1 MTYKIIGD
9 SCTDITDEMKQEGMI
24 SLVPLTL
31 TIDGE
36 QFVDDET
43 FDQKS
48 FLEKMK
54 QSEECPK
61 SACPSPERYMREF
74 EGQEECYVVTLS
86 SKLSGSYNSA
96 VLAKN
101 MYQEIHPEC
110 KIEVVDSK
118 SASCGQMLLAVKL
131 KELKEK
137 GFSFEEVQKKI
148 AHFRDNMQTKFVL
161 ESLENLR
168 KNGRLSRVFFALC
181 NVLHI
186 RPVMA
191 AEEGEIIKIDQTRG
205 HKKALMRMIEFI
217 EADAKEVRSKILGIS
232 HCNNRERAEM
242 VKQEILKRVPFK
254 DCIIVNTA
262 GVATL
267 YANDGG
273 IIVSY

>member
-1 MTYKIIGD
+1 MAYKIIGD
-9 SCTDITDEMKQEGMI
+9 SCTDITEEMKQTGMV

-31 TIDGE
+31 SIEGE
-36 QFVDDET
+36 EFVDDET
-43 FDQKS
+43 FDQKV

-54 QSEECPK
+54 ASTECPK
-61 SACPSPERYMREF
+61 SACPSPERYMQEF

-86 SKLSGSYNSA
+86 SRLSGSYNSA
-96 VLAKN
+96 VVAR
-101 MYQEIHPEC
+101 EIYLEEHPEA
-110 KIEVVDSK
+110 KIEIVDSR
-118 SASCGQMLLAVKL
+118 SASCGQMLIAVKL

-137 GFSFEEVQKKI
+137 GLDFATVKEKI
-148 AHFRDNMQTKFVL
+148 TEFRDTMQTKFVL

-168 KNGRLSRVFFALC
+168 KNGRLSRVTFAIC
-181 NVLHI
+181 NVLNI

-191 AEEGEIIKIDQTRG
+191 ADDGEIIKIDQTRG
-205 HKKALMRMIEFI
+205 HNKALMRMVEYIEK
-217 EADAKEVRSKILGIS
+217 DAKDVAHKILGIA
-232 HCNNRERAEM
+232 HCNNRERAEL
-242 VKQEILKRVPFK
+242 VKREILKRVPFK

>member
-9 SCTDITDEMKQEGMI
+9 SCTDITEKMKKEGMV

-31 TIDGE
+31 TIEDDE
-36 QFVDDET
+36 FVDDET
-43 FDQKS
+43 FNQQE
-48 FLEKMK
+48 FIAKMK
-54 QSEECPK
+54 ASPECPK
-61 SACPSPERYMREF
+61 SACPSPERYMQEF

-96 VLAKN
+96 VVAKE
-101 MYQEIHPEC
+101 MYLEEHPEA
-110 KIEVVDSK
+110 KIEIVDSR

-137 GFSFEEVQKKI
+137 GLDFATVKEKI
-148 AHFRDNMQTKFVL
+148 TEFRDTMETKFVL

-168 KNGRLSRVFFALC
+168 KNGRLSRVTFAIC
-181 NVLHI
+181 NVLNI

-191 AEEGEIIKIDQTRG
+191 ADDGEIIKIDQVRG
-205 HKKALMRMIEFI
+205 HNKALMRMIEFI
-217 EADAKEVRSKILGIS
+217 EKDAKDAANKILGIA

-242 VKQEILKRVPFK
+242 VKREILKRLPFK

-262 GVATL
+262 GVSTL

>member
-1 MTYKIIGD
+1 MAYKIIGD
-9 SCTDITDEMKQEGMI
+9 SCTDITEEMKQEGFV

-31 TIDGE
+31 TIEGE
-36 QFVDDET
+36 NFIDDET
-43 FDQKS
+43 FNQKE
-48 FLEKMK
+48 FIAKMK

-86 SKLSGSYNSA
+86 SRLSGSYNSA

-101 MYQEIHPEC
+101 MYLEEHPGV
-110 KIEVVDSK
+110 KIEIVDSK
-118 SASCGQMLLAVKL
+118 SASCGQMLIAVKL
-131 KELKEK
+131 RELKEK
-137 GFSFEEVQKKI
+137 GLSFEEVQQKI
-148 AHFRDNMQTKFVL
+148 TEFRDNMQTKFVL

-168 KNGRLSRVFFALC
+168 KNGRLSKVAFTLC
-181 NVLHI
+181 NVLNI

-191 AEEGEIIKIDQTRG
+191 AEDGEIIKIDQTRG
-205 HKKALMRMIEFI
+205 HNKALTRMIEYI
-217 EADAKEVRSKILGIS
+217 EADAKDVTNKIVGIS

-242 VKQEILKRVPFK
+242 VKREILKRLPFK

>member
-1 MTYKIIGD
+1 MAYKIIGD
-9 SCTDITDEMKQEGMI
+9 SCTDITEEMKQEGFI

-31 TIDGE
+31 TIKGE
-36 QFVDDET
+36 TFVDDDT
-43 FDQKS
+43 FNQKE
-48 FLEKMK
+48 FLAKMK

-86 SKLSGSYNSA
+86 SRLSGSYNSA

-101 MYQEIHPEC
+101 MYLEEHPEA
-110 KIEVVDSK
+110 KIEIVDSK
-118 SASCGQMLLAVKL
+118 SASCGQMLLVVKL
-131 KELKEK
+131 RELKEK
-137 GFSFEEVQKKI
+137 GFGFEEVQKKI
-148 AHFRDNMQTKFVL
+148 TEFRDNMQTKFVL

-168 KNGRLSRVFFALC
+168 KNGRLSKVAFTLC
-181 NVLHI
+181 NVLNI

-191 AEEGEIIKIDQTRG
+191 AEDGEIIKIDQTRG
-205 HKKALMRMIEFI
+205 HNKALMRMIEYI
-217 EADAKEVRSKILGIS
+217 EADATDVTNKIVGIS

-242 VKQEILKRVPFK
+242 VKREILKRLPFK
-254 DCIIVNTA
+254 DCIIVDTA

>member
-9 SCTDITDEMKQEGMI
+9 SCTDITEKMKKDGMV

-31 TIDGE
+31 TIEDE
-36 QFVDDET
+36 EFVDDET
-43 FDQKS
+43 FNQQE
-48 FLEKMK
+48 FIAKMK
-54 QSEECPK
+54 ASPECPK
-61 SACPSPERYMREF
+61 SACPSPDRYMQEF

-96 VLAKN
+96 VVAKE
-101 MYQEIHPEC
+101 MYLEEHPEA
-110 KIEVVDSK
+110 KIEIVDSR

-137 GFSFEEVQKKI
+137 GLDFATVKEKI
-148 AHFRDNMQTKFVL
+148 TEFRDTMETKFVL

-168 KNGRLSRVFFALC
+168 KNGRLSRVTFAIC
-181 NVLHI
+181 NVLNI

-191 AEEGEIIKIDQTRG
+191 ADDGEIIKIDQVRG
-205 HKKALMRMIEFI
+205 HNKALMRMIEFI
-217 EADAKEVRSKILGIS
+217 EKDAKDAANKILGIA

-242 VKQEILKRVPFK
+242 VKREILKRLPFK

-262 GVATL
+262 GVSTL

>member
-9 SCTDITDEMKQEGMI
+9 SCTDITEEMKKEGTV

-31 TIDGE
+31 SIDGE
-36 QFVDDET
+36 EFIDDET
-43 FDQKS
+43 FNQKV

-54 QSEECPK
+54 ASAECPK
-61 SACPSPERYMREF
+61 SACPSPERYMKEF

-86 SKLSGSYNSA
+86 SRLSGSYNSA
-96 VLAKN
+96 VLARD
-101 MYQEIHPEC
+101 MYLEEHPEA
-110 KIEVVDSK
+110 KIEIVDSR
-118 SASCGQMLLAVKL
+118 SASCGQALLAMKI

-137 GFSFEEVQKKI
+137 GLSFDDVKKKVTE
-148 AHFRDNMQTKFVL
+148 FRESMETRFVL

-168 KNGRLSRVFFALC
+168 KNGRLSRMTYTIC
-181 NVLHI
+181 NVLNI
-186 RPVMA
+186 RPVMRA
-191 AEEGEIIKIDQTRG
+191 DDGEIVKVDQVRG
-205 HKKALMRMIEFI
+205 HKKALLRMVEHIAE
-217 EADAKEVRSKILGIS
+217 DAKSAMKDIVVIA

-254 DCIIVNTA
+254 KSFIVETA